1 MISKIL
7 SFVVIYVL
15 VGGVMAGGDNRN
27 MEMELIEPIFNK
39 IVVKSEYNLD
49 TIPLI
54 ETSRVVRETVS
65 DSSVILVVHEA
76 CKNRLNLPNVNIK
89 RFEQALAS
97 GILYNTG
104 PIDEMGTLFSP
115 ERWEDYFTCVENN
128 QE

>member
-7 SFVVIYVL
+7 SFAIIFVL
-15 VGGVMAGGDNRN
+15 VGDVIAGGDDRD
-27 MEMELIEPIFNK
+27 MGLIEPIFNK

-49 TIPLI
+49 TMTLI
-54 ETSRVVRETVS
+54 ETSSVVEQTVA

-76 CKNRLNLPNVNIK
+76 CKNKLNLLNVNIK

-97 GILYNTG
+97 DILYNTG

-115 ERWEDYFTCVENN
+115 ERWEDYFICVENHQN
-128 QE
+128 

>member
-7 SFVVIYVL
+7 SFAIIFVL
-15 VGGVMAGGDNRN
+15 VGGVIAGGDDRD
-27 MEMELIEPIFNK
+27 MGLIEPIFNK

-49 TIPLI
+49 TMTLI
-54 ETSRVVRETVS
+54 ETSRVVEQTVA

-89 RFEQALAS
+89 RFEQALAG

-104 PIDEMGTLFSP
+104 PIDEMGILFSP
-115 ERWEDYFTCVENN
+115 ERWEDYFTCVENHQN
-128 QE
+128 